1 LGVRIV
7 QVATRSVYETVAHH
21 HYISCTGALLN
32 PCGWGAVQASASGKV
47 TLAPYAPFPKAAL
60 TAVGAS
66 FARPTTAQ
74 VAGVQVSVSRAYTVA
89 LGRTGTLPPRANV
102 TERLGVFR
110 DTMQRPTI
118 AGVVSYAVIFDGVSV
133 PSYGPASGPGGH
145 ELVVIV
151 NAHTSQIV
159 EAFSY
164 R

>member
-1 LGVRIV
+1 MRQSRITTTS
-7 QVATRSVYETVAHH
+7 VAL
-21 HYISCTGALLN
+21 ALSSILAV
-32 PCGWGAVQASASGKV
+32 GGAVQASASGKV